1 MKKTEK
7 GIETSPRAR
16 EHGLRRI
23 ERRHVTQ
30 PGEVT
35 LKDAKVRV
43 TIYLD
48 ADVLAYFK
56 DRAELPNAA
65 PYQTQINNE
74 LRRVMEEGSGTER
87 YSDLIND
94 ERFIKAVAERVRRA
108 G

>member
-1 MKKTEK
+1 
-7 GIETSPRAR
+7 
-16 EHGLRRI
+16 
-23 ERRHVTQ
+23 VTH

-48 ADVLAYFK
+48 ADVLSYFK

-74 LRRVMEEGSGTER
+74 LRHVMEGDSGTER

-94 ERFIKAVAERVRRA
+94 ERFIKAVAEKVRRA